1 MTINK
6 VMIGVAS
13 GLLFLSLN
21 SYAMPAPPPPPQP
34 VPPGGYSTQAVTDPQ
49 IKEVAA
55 FAAKELSKSRA
66 TVKTIHQAATQ
77 VVAGVNYRLDITLS
91 DGKRYEVVVF
101 KSLDH
106 RYQLTSTKP
115 IGTTKAKTLDDPLA
129 YCAAVKNIDHPDAR
143 YTGDLLPKVVIK
155 ALNLDKDAEKMA
167 LENPGFVTW
176 RCMGQKVW
184 ACTVGANIP
193 CDEKADTR
201 RTPNAAMKTFCKANP
216 DTDSIPSVA
225 TGKSTVYE
233 WRCKAGKPKI
243 VSQLTPVDARGYA
256 AANWILVK

>member
-6 VMIGVAS
+6 VMIGAAS

-106 RYQLTSTKP
+106 R
-115 IGTTKAKTLDDPLA
+115 
-129 YCAAVKNIDHPDAR
+129 
-143 YTGDLLPKVVIK
+143 
-155 ALNLDKDAEKMA
+155 
-167 LENPGFVTW
+167 
-176 RCMGQKVW
+176 
-184 ACTVGANIP
+184 
-193 CDEKADTR
+193 
-201 RTPNAAMKTFCKANP
+201 
-216 DTDSIPSVA
+216 
-225 TGKSTVYE
+225 
-233 WRCKAGKPKI
+233 
-243 VSQLTPVDARGYA
+243 
-256 AANWILVK
+256 